1 MQSKADKNTMNASKN
16 GTSKHI
22 AMSPSLLSI
31 PPELLVNI
39 LAFLPIQPLLK
50 FSQTS
55 RYAHSLASSSL
66 HTLSLE
72 IHPSRVSALIAHV
85 ATTQYPQPKETTSF
99 FLLPHHASSSEQGD
113 SSEVSYMAK
122 DPSTLNNPY
131 KVSVLIP
138 DAQTFDYTTLL
149 NFHTALTSSVLFRHG
164 ATLRHLDLSLW
175 TLTIPTAKALAG
187 LPALRVL
194 SIRIEDFPQVRAVP
208 HTRATTQRTEE
219 REAWSLL
226 TQTAIWAPRL
236 NALRIEGGELNTAQ
250 LSILLSKVR
259 WCRELWFCKCVM
271 IDYSLW
277 KFLASEW
284 KGRSVL
290 QILGVSRCG
299 GKLDE
304 EVLDWIGGLKSLR
317 VSCSMP

>member
-1 MQSKADKNTMNASKN
+1 MNASKN
-16 GTSKHI
+16 GTIKHI
-22 AMSPSLLSI
+22 AMPPSLLSI
-31 PPELLVNI
+31 PPELLVHI
-39 LAFLPIQPLLK
+39 LAYLPIQPLLK

-99 FLLPHHASSSEQGD
+99 FSLPHHASSSEQGD
-113 SSEVSYMAK
+113 GSEMSYMAEN
-122 DPSTLNNPY
+122 PLTLNNPY

-138 DAQTFDYTTLL
+138 DAQNFDYTTLL
-149 NFHTALTSSVLFRHG
+149 NFHTALTSSVLSRHG

-175 TLTIPTAKALAG
+175 TLTIPIVKALAG
-187 LPALRVL
+187 LSALRVL
-194 SIRIEDFPQVRAVP
+194 SIRIEDFPQVRTVP
-208 HTRATTQRTEE
+208 RTRAATQRTEE
-219 REAWSLL
+219 REAWRLL
-226 TQTAIWAPRL
+226 TETAIWAPRL
-236 NALRIEGGELNTAQ
+236 NALRIEGGELNTVQ
-250 LSILLSKVR
+250 LSTLLSKVR
-259 WCRELWFCKCVM
+259 WCRELWLCKCTM
-271 IDYSLW
+271 IDHSFW

-284 KGRSVL
+284 EGRNAL
-290 QILGVSRCG
+290 QILGISRCG

-304 EVLDWIGGLKSLR
+304 EVLDWIGGFKNLR